1 MPALPPLLPIVA
13 FAAAASWAFAAEPAG
28 AGKKSPFLPVVPA
41 GTAAVTADETIEF
54 AGVSVVGTKT
64 DLIFHDKASKKNRWV
79 PLGET
84 VEGITALNYDARRE
98 QAVVK
103 IDGAQKV
110 LALRKA
116 SGPVNAPSPVTVMPA
131 AAGFS
136 VPPPTNLVPPAATD
150 AVATAAPQ
158 TPPAGPQ
165 TEVQKQET
173 EARMLVSD
181 LLEIGMAQR
190 KAYEEAQ
197 RKAAEAEAQPPG
209 GAPNPAPKP

>member
-1 MPALPPLLPIVA
+1 MPDLPSLLPVVA

-28 AGKKSPFLPVVPA
+28 HGKKSPFLPVVPA
-41 GTAAVTADETIEF
+41 GTAAVMADETIEF
-54 AGVSVVGTKT
+54 AGVSVVGAKT

-103 IDGAQKV
+103 INGTEKV

-116 SGPVNAPSPVTVMPA
+116 AGPANAPAPVTVMPA

-136 VPPPTNLVPPAATD
+136 VPPPNVVPAGADTTATP
-150 AVATAAPQ
+150 AAPQ

-197 RKAAEAEAQPPG
+197 RKAAEAEAPPPG
-209 GAPNPAPKP
+209 GAANPAPKP